1 MKIRYRL
8 ALQYG
13 LLFLVAGAVLLA
25 VTYLLVRHNLASR
38 PGPDTVVFYSG
49 PASAVMPDLPG
60 EPGALPPDLAAS
72 LRHEQAAFEA
82 ATLHSLLTG
91 GGIALGAVG
100 LLAAV
105 FGWLMAGRALRPL
118 SHITGAAR
126 RVAERNLHERIVLA
140 GPRDEL
146 WELADTFNAM
156 LDRLDHAFDGQR
168 HFAARASH
176 ELRTPLT
183 INRTLLE
190 VTLDRP
196 GLPEATRQLG
206 QTLLAVN
213 ARHERLID
221 GLLVLAQSENEL
233 TDVAPLDL
241 AELAGHV
248 LDTAEQAGG
257 SGANGHVTVVR
268 NLRPAPAVGDPVLL
282 ERLVHNLVDNAL
294 RYNVPGGSVT
304 VSTRKGVKQHA
315 LLTVTN
321 TGPVVPSYDVDRIFE
336 PFRRLADDGRTA
348 GAGLGLS
355 IVRAIAHAHGG
366 AVTATPRADGG
377 LAIRLTLDAAAGQ
390 DASG

>member
-38 PGPDTVVFYSG
+38 LGPDTVVVYTG

-60 EPGALPPDLAAS
+60 EPGALPPNLAAS

-91 GGIALGAVG
+91 GGIALAAVG

-168 HFAARASH
+168 HFAAKASH

-196 GLPEATRQLG
+196 GLPEETRQLG

-233 TDVAPLDL
+233 TELAPLDL

-248 LDTAEQAGG
+248 LDGAAATGG
-257 SGANGHVTVVR
+257 VSLVR
-268 NLRPAPAVGDPVLL
+268 DLNPAPAAGDPVLL

-294 RYNVPGGSVT
+294 RYNVPGGSVA
-304 VSTRKGVKQHA
+304 VSTAQDAEGRAV
-315 LLTVTN
+315 LTVTN
-321 TGPVVPSYDVDRIFE
+321 TGPIVPSYDVDRIFE
-336 PFRRLADDGRTA
+336 PFRRLVDDGRTA

-355 IVRAIAHAHGG
+355 IVRAVARAHGG

-377 LAIRLTLDAAAGQ
+377 LVVRLTV
-390 DASG
+390 